1 VPVHHISVE
10 QASHMLAEGGFDL
23 VDVRE
28 LFEWA
33 TGHLPGARHVPLERL
48 LRHPASHL
56 PRDRVIFVCG
66 HGMRSLTAAAVALS
80 LGLSEIYS
88 IDGGTEHW
96 ASRGF
101 PLERD

>member
-1 VPVHHISVE
+1 
-10 QASHMLAEGGFDL
+10 MLAEGRFDL

-48 LRHPASHL
+48 LRHPRSHL
-56 PRDRVIFVCG
+56 PRDGVIFVCG
-66 HGMRSLTAAAVALS
+66 HGLRSLTAAAAAQGA
-80 LGLSEIYS
+80 GLAEVFS
-88 IDGGTEHW
+88 IDGGTERW
-96 ASRGF
+96 IRCGF